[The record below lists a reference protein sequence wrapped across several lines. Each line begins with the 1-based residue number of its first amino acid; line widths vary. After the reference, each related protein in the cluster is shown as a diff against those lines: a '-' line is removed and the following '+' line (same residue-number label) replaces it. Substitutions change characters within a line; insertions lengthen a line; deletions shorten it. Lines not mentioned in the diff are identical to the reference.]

1 MRHFLRQVVRVFTT
15 GSAFASFFLGGAVLG
30 WIVLPLVAAASPTP
44 DEGAHRCRRIVRRSW
59 ILFHDL
65 LRITRTIDYDPRKV
79 NVELP
84 EGACVFVANHPT
96 LLDATAITAAMP
108 DLTMVAK
115 TAMYR
120 TPVLGRL
127 LRLCAFVEADE
138 GSPFSG
144 AEAAARCLA
153 RLQAGVPV
161 LIFPEGTRS
170 PVRGLGDFHAG
181 AFQIAARAGVPVV
194 PLLVRCEPPTL
205 KRGDAWYDVPPET
218 ARMTIELLTRPCLP
232 GPEPSDLALRLR
244 GDYLKALG
252 CEPTR
257 S

>member
-1 MRHFLRQVVRVFTT
+1 MLHLLRQAVRVFTT
-15 GSAFASFFLGGAVLG
+15 GSAFATFFLGGAVLG
-30 WIVLPLVAAASPTP
+30 WIVLPLVAAAAPSP
-44 DEGAHRCRRIVRRSW
+44 DEGARRCRRMVRRSW

-79 NVELP
+79 KIELP
-84 EGACVFVANHPT
+84 EGPCVFVANHPT
-96 LLDATAITAAMP
+96 LLDATAITAALP

-115 TAMYR
+115 TSMYR

-138 GSPFSG
+138 GSLFSG
-144 AEAAARCLA
+144 AEAASRCLA
-153 RLQAGVPV
+153 RLQAGVSV

-170 PVRGLGDFHAG
+170 PVRGLGPFHAG

-194 PLLVRCEPPTL
+194 PLLVRCDPPTL
-205 KRGDAWYDVPPET
+205 KRGDAWYEVPPET
-218 ARMTIELLTRPCLP
+218 ARMTIELLTRPCFP
-232 GPEPSDLALRLR
+232 GAAPSDLAGRFHAV
-244 GDYLKALG
+244 YLQALS